1 MLVRECSRMFL
12 NIPHHYHHRHHHN
25 HQHHHREFK
34 RFTNLPNI
42 NITSYNDDES
52 PWMYYCYSALTAVQ
66 CTHCTHCTHCTQS
79 SYCTKCI
86 WPCSVWVIP
95 PPTASSLPKMEYFGV
110 LRLWN
115 ILNEIKYFSFIKD
128 LWLQNN
134 SFLISCP

>member
-1 MLVRECSRMFL
+1 MVRECYRMFL
-12 NIPHHYHHRHHHN
+12 NVPHHYHHRHHHN
-25 HQHHHREFK
+25 HQHHHRVFK

-66 CTHCTHCTHCTQS
+66 CTHCTHCTQS